1 MPAEA
6 WQMICPKCGAAMG
19 TVDKCGVH
27 IERCLACQGIFL
39 DHGELDRVI
48 AAETSFHAQPPPYR
62 DHVHQDDSHGRR
74 AGYPDSR
81 HDRYSGHHKRRGTS
95 FFEELFD

>member
-6 WQMICPKCGAAMG
+6 WQVICPKCGAAMS
-19 TVDKCGVH
+19 TVDKRGVH
-27 IERCLACQGIFL
+27 IEQCPACRGIFL

-48 AAETSFHAQPPPYR
+48 AAETSFHAG
-62 DHVHQDDSHGRR
+62 DHVHQDDSRGRR

-81 HDRYSGHHKRRGTS
+81 HDRYSGHQKRRRTS
-95 FFEELFD
+95 FFAELFD

>member
-6 WQMICPKCGAAMG
+6 WQVICPKCGAAMS

-27 IERCLACQGIFL
+27 IEQCPACRGIFL

-48 AAETSFHAQPPPYR
+48 DAETLFHAQPPHHREYA
-62 DHVHQDDSHGRR
+62 HQDRR

-81 HDRYSGHHKRRGTS
+81 HDRYSGHHKRRAAS
-95 FFEELFD
+95 FFAELFD